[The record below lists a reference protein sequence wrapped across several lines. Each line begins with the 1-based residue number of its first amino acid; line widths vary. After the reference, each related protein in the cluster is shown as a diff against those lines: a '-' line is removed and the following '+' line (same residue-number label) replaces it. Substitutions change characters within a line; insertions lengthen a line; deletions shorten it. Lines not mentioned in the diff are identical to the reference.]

1 MARFRRTSCERLS
14 NGIPPLSHRTAT
26 FSKAHRENRS
36 AGNTE
41 PDFTEKEASTMTKK
55 KVDTPE
61 FGGGT
66 KKTKKGASKS
76 VKKR

>member
-1 MARFRRTSCERLS
+1 
-14 NGIPPLSHRTAT
+14 
-26 FSKAHRENRS
+26 
-36 AGNTE
+36 
-41 PDFTEKEASTMTKK
+41 MTKK